1 MTAAKKE
8 VKTEKKKRL
17 VVLDTHAI
25 LHRAYHALPDFSS
38 SKGEPT
44 GALYGVVSM
53 ITRIITDLKPDY
65 IIAAY
70 DLPGPT
76 YRHAAYEQYKAQ
88 RKETDSDLVAQIIRS
103 RDVIGAFG
111 IPMYDAKGFEA
122 DDVIG
127 TIAAETKNKKDLE
140 IIIASGDMDM
150 LQLLDDN
157 RVEVYRMRKG
167 ITDLV
172 FYTGETFKEEF
183 GFESTSLPDY
193 KGLRGDTSDNI
204 PGVKGVGEKTA
215 KILIANFAT
224 IENLYDVLK
233 KNPEQVAAAGMSKG
247 MMEKLLAGEEDA
259 QFSKMLAQ
267 IRTDAPINFEV
278 PKKTWKE
285 NVEVN
290 KVLDMLAEFDFRS
303 LLPRVKQ
310 ILGGEVAVRTVEG
323 KGTDPNLRGG
333 KSGLPNPSAG
343 RTGDPRTFSQ
353 EDLEETET
361 TNEGLF
367 ADEALTP
374 EQEALGIAVSVLDS
388 TITTPTLSDIYRMGK
403 SKDIEEARKN
413 LLAEIKEKN
422 LEFVYEK
429 IELPLAPVLR
439 KMEERGIKVDK
450 EFLKELSKTYT
461 AELAKLSKRIYEA
474 AGGEFNVASP
484 KQLGE
489 VLFDKLG
496 LVPEKQKKTAGGQ
509 RSTKES
515 ELVKMRGMHPII
527 EDILSYRELSK
538 LLSTY
543 IDTLPTLL
551 DSEGRVHT
559 TFIQIGA
566 ATGRLAS
573 QNPNLQNIPIK
584 TELGRAIRHA
594 FVADKGSVL
603 VAFDYSQ
610 IELRI
615 AAFLSG
621 DEALTE
627 IFTSG
632 RDVHTE
638 VAARVFHV
646 RESDVTYEMRR
657 RAKVINFGILYGM
670 GVNALRES
678 LGTSRGEA
686 QEFYDQY
693 FAAFPRLAQYIEE
706 SKGDASRLGYTE
718 TFFGRRRYLDGIHSS
733 IPYVR
738 AAAERMAI
746 NAPIQGTQADIVKL
760 AMIKIDELGARLLL
774 QVHDELVIE
783 IEEGMV
789 KELAP
794 KIQKL
799 MEGVMSVKDTK
810 GISLRVEGKIG
821 KNWGEMKPL

>member
-1 MTAAKKE
+1 MKKLK
-8 VKTEKKKRL
+8 VGGEKAGKKRL

-38 SKGEPT
+38 SRGEPT

-53 ITRIITDLKPDY
+53 ITRIIADLKPDY

-76 YRHAAYEQYKAQ
+76 YRHAAYDKYKAQ

-111 IPMYDAKGFEA
+111 IPMYDAEGFEA

-127 TIAAETKNKKDLE
+127 TIVKETKSKKDLE

-150 LQLLDDN
+150 LQLLDDS

-193 KGLRGDTSDNI
+193 KGLRGDASDNI
-204 PGVKGVGEKTA
+204 PGVKGIGEKTA
-215 KILIANFAT
+215 KTLIANFET
-224 IENLYDVLK
+224 IENLYKILK
-233 KNPEQVAAAGMSKG
+233 KNPEKVSEAGVSKG
-247 MMEKLLAGEEDA
+247 MIEKLQAGEEDA
-259 QFSKMLAQ
+259 EFSKMLAQ
-267 IRTDAPINFEV
+267 IRTDAPINFAV
-278 PKKTWKE
+278 PKRTWKE
-285 NVEVN
+285 NVDTD

-310 ILGGEVAVRTVEG
+310 VLGGTSSVKTPA
-323 KGTDPNLRGG
+323 NLA
-333 KSGLPNPSAG
+333 SSSPSAANG
-343 RTGDPRTFSQ
+343 IGAHFQQDSPAFGDDENAQS
-353 EDLEETET
+353 
-361 TNEGLF
+361 EGLF
-367 ADEALTP
+367 AEEKLTP
-374 EQEALGIAVSVLDS
+374 EQEELGIAVSVLDS
-388 TITTPTLSDIYRMGK
+388 TITIPTLSDIYRMGK
-403 SKDIEEARKN
+403 SKDLAEARKN
-413 LLAEIKEKN
+413 LLAEIKEKK
-422 LEFVYEK
+422 LDFVYEK

-439 KMEERGIKVDK
+439 KMEARGVKIDK
-450 EFLKELSKTYT
+450 EFLKELSKEYS
-461 AELAKLSKRIYEA
+461 AELKKISARIYKA
-474 AGGEFNVASP
+474 AGGEFNVSSP
-484 KQLGE
+484 KQLGD
-489 VLFDKLG
+489 VLFDTLG
-496 LVPEKQKKTAGGQ
+496 LTPEKQKKTAGGQ
-509 RSTKES
+509 RSTRES
-515 ELVKMRGMHPII
+515 ELIKMRGLHPVID
-527 EDILSYRELSK
+527 DILSYRELSK

-543 IDTLPTLL
+543 IDTLPKLL
-551 DSEGRVHT
+551 DGEGRVHT
-559 TFIQIGA
+559 TFVQIGA

-584 TELGRAIRHA
+584 TELGRRIREA
-594 FVADKGSVL
+594 FVADKGNVL
-603 VAFDYSQ
+603 VSFDYSQ

-621 DEALTE
+621 DEGLTE
-627 IFTSG
+627 IFTGG
-632 RDVHTE
+632 RDVHSE

-646 RESDVTYEMRR
+646 RQGDVSYEQRR

-670 GVNALRES
+670 GVNALREA
-678 LGTSRGEA
+678 LGTTRGEA

-693 FAAFPRLAQYIEE
+693 FAAFPRLAQYIQE

-738 AAAERMAI
+738 AAAERMAV

-760 AMIKIDELGARLLL
+760 AMITIDELFEKEEKGSAYQLL
-774 QVHDELVIE
+774 QVHDELVFE
-783 IEEGMV
+783 IEEGVV
-789 KELAP
+789 KKLAP
-794 KIQKL
+794 KIKEL
-799 MEGVMSVKDTK
+799 MESVIPVEKTN
-810 GISLRVEGKIG
+810 GIALKAEGKMG